1 MINNKTKL
9 FVSLSKFPGNNG
21 AKLHNYGFALFGLNH
36 IYVPLKC
43 DSEKSLKSILFNE
56 NFKGISISM
65 PFKTKVI
72 KFLDKIDN
80 TALKTK
86 SVNTI
91 LKKEKSLYGYN
102 TDFYAIR
109 KIIKNNLSKIHSS
122 TIIGNGSTGKTAF
135 EAIKDLKI
143 NEIFLTSRNTRKY
156 KNWKLNKSSKIV
168 NWKKRNQIKSNLLIN
183 CTPMGMYNFNKL
195 PINIIFNHQFDIII
209 DLPINNNS
217 KLSKLSKKLKIK
229 YIGGEEIS
237 LIQGIEQFRLYNK
250 KKLNFHHMKKK
261 LNYKF

>member
-9 FVSLSKFPGNNG
+9 FVSLSKFPGNTG
-21 AKLHNYGFALFGLNH
+21 AKLHNHGFALFGLNC

-65 PFKTKVI
+65 PFKSKVI
-72 KFLDKIDN
+72 KFLDKLDN
-80 TALKTK
+80 AALKTK

-91 LKKEKSLYGYN
+91 LKREKSFYGYN
-102 TDFYAIR
+102 TDFYAI
-109 KIIKNNLSKIHSS
+109 KKKIKNNLSKIHSS

-135 EAIKDLKI
+135 EALKELKI
-143 NEIFLTSRNTRKY
+143 NEIFLVARNPKKY
-156 KNWKLNKSSKIV
+156 KTWKLNKSSKII

-183 CTPMGMYNFNKL
+183 CTPIGMHKLNKL
-195 PINIIFNHQFDIII
+195 PINIISNNQFDIII
-209 DLPINNNS
+209 DLPINNDS
-217 KLSKLSKKLKIK
+217 KLSKLSKKFKIK
-229 YIGGEEIS
+229 YISGEEIS

-250 KKLNFHHMKKK
+250 KKLNFHYMKKK